1 MPQIFLSTRSIQDP
15 MVTPRFPL
23 AAVRWPRRSRELSGG
38 WSITAAKATIDSSA
52 PIDLGCIRRN
62 DAQGKR
68 GGTDPQYLMGE

>member
-1 MPQIFLSTRSIQDP
+1 MPQIFLPIDAISGGDAAFSARCDA
-15 MVTPRFPL
+15 VA
-23 AAVRWPRRSRELSGG
+23 AAVQRITRG
-38 WSITAAKATIDSSA
+38 WSITATKAAIDSSA